1 MREGVGL
8 VLGTF
13 FFRSYSG
20 GALAAR
26 STFLFLRA
34 TFCAVAHRSDKITRV
49 LPLTAGDSLAGSPE
63 IETVDS
69 QPSHCLPLDAMGN

>member
-1 MREGVGL
+1 VSGWFWGL
-8 VLGTF
+8 FSSAVI
-13 FFRSYSG
+13 
-20 GALAAR
+20 LAGHWLR
-26 STFLFLRA
+26 DQLFFLRA